1 MNSLHWLETPE
12 IPKVSRSLEE
22 INRICNDHFHAIH
35 KEDGVNPASFVD
47 DDMFQIF
54 YPKTSGFLASIKKQ
68 FILAIFD
75 AFVEVIPYDKQKYDM
90 IMQQIIFNDKN
101 DFLASNHGT
110 FANLAI
116 IARELYKYAHTY
128 GHEEKRDK
136 LYTFLAPS
144 LTTQKQWY
152 ILSPISH
159 FLKTFTINPRSQ
171 IEGLKCEIQQARNG
185 FKDEVNRHA
194 QKQWNMFVL
203 APGGTRDVLQ
213 RGIHGEVEK
222 IYMEKNLNI
231 KVTNKFLRSFIEQG
245 DTLVLEGMNETAIK
259 RPDKTEPKNH
269 TRTKGKAYV
278 DMELLSKE
286 EALDAINSNT
296 LLERIA
302 MLTKDKHGIQ
312 IGQVVSIE
320 EMKEIKDEMKNKHIK
335 TDAYPKQDFDDDI
348 FKMTTRGL
356 FNLFKNVL

>member
-1 MNSLHWLETPE
+1 
-12 IPKVSRSLEE
+12 
-22 INRICNDHFHAIH
+22 
-35 KEDGVNPASFVD
+35 
-47 DDMFQIF
+47 
-54 YPKTSGFLASIKKQ
+54 
-68 FILAIFD
+68 
-75 AFVEVIPYDKQKYDM
+75 
-90 IMQQIIFNDKN
+90 
-101 DFLASNHGT
+101 
-110 FANLAI
+110 
-116 IARELYKYAHTY
+116 
-128 GHEEKRDK
+128 
-136 LYTFLAPS
+136 
-144 LTTQKQWY
+144 
-152 ILSPISH
+152 
-159 FLKTFTINPRSQ
+159 
-171 IEGLKCEIQQARNG
+171 
-185 FKDEVNRHA
+185 
-194 QKQWNMFVL
+194 MFVL